1 MTRSAKAHSVKAH
14 SVKAPS
20 KPAKVATETL
30 HGLRAVRAV
39 WVRRPADIVRLGYH
53 GSLEAELSDLLS
65 WAAAQRV
72 PAKVLDDRELERVAL
87 NHEGL
92 IAEVKERPWLSGG
105 ELADLLVDRRGAAL
119 ALDRV
124 RNPYNVGAILRSAAF
139 FGVDAVLL
147 GAPAPHPALAP
158 DAVRVAEGGAEDV
171 ALARTTDLAQSL
183 AKLRARGVHVI
194 GAESDAE
201 ASALELAW
209 PRPVV
214 VVVGHE
220 RDGMS
225 ERVRATCERMV
236 TLPGRAEGSLVGS
249 LNVAVTSGIL
259 CAHLRRH

>member
-1 MTRSAKAHSVKAH
+1 MTRAERPKG
-14 SVKAPS
+14 
-20 KPAKVATETL
+20 ATETL

-39 WVRRPADIVRLGYH
+39 WVRRPGDIVRIGHAEALAGELADLLGWAR
-53 GSLEAELSDLLS
+53 GAGVPVKVLGEPELSRI
-65 WAAAQRV
+65 AQ
-72 PAKVLDDRELERVAL
+72 

-92 IAEVKERPWLSGG
+92 VAEVKERRWLSPA
-105 ELADLLVDRRGAAL
+105 ELADLLVDGPGTAL

-158 DAVRVAEGGAEDV
+158 DAVRVAEGGAED
-171 ALARTTDLAQSL
+171 LSLCRTTDLASTL

-194 GAESDAE
+194 GAESDAQ
-201 ASALELAW
+201 ASALDIVF
-209 PRPVV
+209 PRPSI

-220 RDGMS
+220 REGMS

-236 TLPGRAEGSLVGS
+236 TLPGRPGGSLVGS

-259 CAHLRRH
+259 CARLRRG